1 MVDKHHIW
9 IARELLVFAL
19 TAVVL
24 LSVWGRAD
32 KHRKAGELQDGR
44 VEFTPNGRSFFAWP
58 ILVVYLIYAAISRAT
73 HIQGSPL
80 KMIVAV
86 LIAIL
91 SVMIAVSFPAT
102 IIVASDGLQ
111 QVYWLWKNKRVRWE
125 DIVEINTG
133 EKSRTVTIT
142 GSDGT
147 KIVHSSVLPDRPR
160 LLSELRHYCG
170 HNLPSDSNGFFSLLP
185 MDCNMTFD
193 IYAEQTRGIT

>member
-1 MVDKHHIW
+1 MIDKHHIW
-9 IARELLVFAL
+9 IVRELLVFAL

-32 KHRKAGELQDGR
+32 KHRKAEELQDGR
-44 VEFTPNGRSFFAWP
+44 VKFTPNRRSFFGWS
-58 ILVVYLIYAAISRAT
+58 ILVVYLIFAVISQAT

-91 SVMIAVSFPAT
+91 AVMIAVSFPAT
-102 IIVASDGLQ
+102 IIVASDGLR

-125 DIVEINTG
+125 DIVEINAG
-133 EKSRTVTIT
+133 EKSRIVTIT

-160 LLSELRHYCG
+160 LLSELRHRCG
-170 HNLPSDSNGFFSLLP
+170 DNLPSDFP
-185 MDCNMTFD
+185 R
-193 IYAEQTRGIT
+193 EPITSQQDATTPQI